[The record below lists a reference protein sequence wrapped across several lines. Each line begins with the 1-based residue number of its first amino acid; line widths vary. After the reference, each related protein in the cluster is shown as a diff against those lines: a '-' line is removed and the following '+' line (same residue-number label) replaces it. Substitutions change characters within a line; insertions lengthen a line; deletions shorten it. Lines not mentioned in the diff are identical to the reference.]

1 MSGLL
6 TQAELDGIRADA
18 KLLMGIRA
26 DGTDSGKTQI
36 TIERPDLDGS
46 FDEETGLYSLDH
58 TELYAGAAIVFP
70 VVFRRSRQERVV
82 EEDSRVRVYRVL
94 VPFDAADIYLEDI
107 VTITACSDSYFVGR
121 VLRVIDVMYESEQ
134 GLRRIDTVDVEDDAE
149 VIYPT

>member
-18 KLLMGIRA
+18 KLLMGIGG
-26 DGTDSGKTQI
+26 DGDDTGKTQI
-36 TIERPDLDGS
+36 TIHRPDADPT
-46 FDEETGLYSLDH
+46 FDEDTGLYSLSN
-58 TELYAGAAIVFP
+58 TLLYSGGAIVFP

-94 VPFDAADIYLEDI
+94 APWDAADIYLEDI
-107 VTITACSDSYFVGR
+107 VTITACSDVEFVGR

-134 GLRRIDTVDVEDDAE
+134 GLRRFDTVDVEDDAE
-149 VIYPT
+149 VNYPT